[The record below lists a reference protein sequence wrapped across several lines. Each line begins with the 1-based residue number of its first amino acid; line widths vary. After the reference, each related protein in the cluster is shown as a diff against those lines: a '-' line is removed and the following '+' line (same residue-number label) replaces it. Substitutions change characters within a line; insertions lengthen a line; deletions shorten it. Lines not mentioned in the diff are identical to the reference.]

1 MKLLGLSGT
10 NGAGKDT
17 VAEVL
22 ASKHNF
28 LFISVSDLL
37 RDEATAHGLTTERE
51 NLRTISAQ
59 WRREYGLGAL
69 IDKAVELYKQK
80 GGDEQFSGL
89 VVSSIRNPGEID
101 RIHDFEGELIWIDAD
116 PQVRF
121 DRLSERMRADDPQT
135 FEEFLVQQEA
145 EMKRSGDA
153 ATLSMGEVKDRADKV
168 FMNSHGDMGS
178 LDAAIMEELSHL
190 DPRGNKDSNNA

>member
-17 VAEVL
+17 VAELL

-37 RDEATAHGLTTERE
+37 RDEATTRGLATERE

-69 IDKAVELYKQK
+69 VDKAVELYTAK

-89 VVSSIRNPGEID
+89 VISSIRNPGEID
-101 RIHDFEGELIWIDAD
+101 RIHELDGELIWIDAD

-153 ATLSMGEVKDRADKV
+153 ATLSMGEVKERADKV

-178 LDAAIMEELSHL
+178 LDAAIMKELSHL
-190 DPRGNKDSNNA
+190 SA